1 MCFCLRC
8 FIFIPLTGFQIED
21 RADLLTYLYSNFDK
35 AKIAGMC
42 RHLAKGRN
50 CVCTYDGLKK
60 KSLSLGLSQ
69 CMWPCLWVC
78 LSVCAHGLMR
88 FLVVVFCFDAVYY
101 CSTHSTD

>member
-69 CMWPCLWVC
+69 CMCPWANVFFGCC
-78 LSVCAHGLMR
+78 
-88 FLVVVFCFDAVYY
+88 FLF
-101 CSTHSTD
+101 